1 MSKSERNPQ
10 YYCPLSDKFINLGEV
25 DFVVVSKKAKQDLPK
40 PGEPVAKAN
49 IILRRAYEEEAAE
62 IEDIC
67 HYFWD
72 ETEFYCYGQTFKVGD
87 CVNIL
92 ALAEGEIAGLISWKK
107 VQEAAIIVVLNVYP
121 EFQGQGIA
129 KLLLKEA
136 MDQGRKQDC
145 KLAKVATSND
155 DLPALF
161 LYQKMGFRIAGVAA
175 GVLAEH
181 HGSELSG
188 FAGIPMRDEMQL
200 ERKL

>member
-1 MSKSERNPQ
+1 M
-10 YYCPLSDKFINLGEV
+10 
-25 DFVVVSKKAKQDLPK
+25 
-40 PGEPVAKAN
+40 
-49 IILRRAYEEEAAE
+49 
-62 IEDIC
+62 
-67 HYFWD
+67 
-72 ETEFYCYGQTFKVGD
+72 
-87 CVNIL
+87 
-92 ALAEGEIAGLISWKK
+92 
-107 VQEAAIIVVLNVYP
+107 VLNVYP